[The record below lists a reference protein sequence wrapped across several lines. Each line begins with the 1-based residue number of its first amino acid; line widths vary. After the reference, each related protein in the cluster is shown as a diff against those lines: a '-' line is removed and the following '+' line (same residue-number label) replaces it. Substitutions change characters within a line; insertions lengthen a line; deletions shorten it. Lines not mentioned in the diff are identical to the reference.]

1 MDGHLLW
8 DGEAVREVVGK
19 VLEGLLHSRVQ
30 HVLPRLEPPD
40 VELAINKPA
49 DHSSLRKEKRRK

>member
-30 HVLPRLEPPD
+30 HVLPGLEPPD
-40 VELAINKPA
+40 MQVVIDKTSVA
-49 DHSSLRKEKRRK
+49 DPDPRFGAF

>member
-1 MDGHLLW
+1 LGLCQPYLVGDEDVLVDGHLLW

-30 HVLPRLEPPD
+30 HVLPGLEPPD
-40 VELAINKPA
+40 KALV
-49 DHSSLRKEKRRK
+49 R